1 MGWAEIKK
9 AINSDLTKPLNTL
22 ITEVKTALES
32 TLNGKASQTS
42 VTAVQTTANTINTNV
57 NTVNTNV
64 STMKTSV
71 DSIRTSADG
80 LKNVRWVT
88 LGSYAAGTLSRTQIP
103 LNVHILALSNT
114 NKSIDFSTSWGG
126 GNVRL
131 RINGV
136 DVIVDGTSVTGAL
149 ITFMAVCNSNTNK
162 PYLVGRSFTSETY
175 LDMCLTNA
183 YTLYALVCDK

>member
-1 MGWAEIKK
+1 MGWTEIKK
-9 AINSDLTKPLNTL
+9 AINSDLTTPLNTL
-22 ITEVKTALES
+22 ITSVQTAL
-32 TLNGKASQTS
+32 TTILGTKASQTS
-42 VTAVQTTANTINTNV
+42 VTAVQTTVNTINTNV
-57 NTVNTNV
+57 
-64 STMKTSV
+64 SAMKTSV

-88 LGSYAAGTLSRTQIP
+88 LGSYAASTLSRTQIP

-126 GNVRL
+126 GNVSL

-149 ITFMAVCNSNTNK
+149 MTFMAVCNSNTSK

>member
-1 MGWAEIKK
+1 MSWGEVKK
-9 AINSDLTKPLNTL
+9 INSDMCKPLNTL

-32 TLNGKASQTS
+32 ILNGKASQTS

-71 DSIRTSADG
+71 DSIRTSADE

-88 LGSYAAGTLSRTQIP
+88 LGSYAASTLGRAHIP
-103 LNVHILALSNT
+103 LNVHILALSNS
-114 NKSIDFSTSWGG
+114 NKGIGFSTSWAL
-126 GNVRL
+126 GNVSL

-136 DVIVDGTSVTGAL
+136 DVIVDGSSTGP
-149 ITFMAVCNSNTNK
+149 IETFMAACNSNTNR

-175 LDMCLTNA
+175 IDMSLSNA